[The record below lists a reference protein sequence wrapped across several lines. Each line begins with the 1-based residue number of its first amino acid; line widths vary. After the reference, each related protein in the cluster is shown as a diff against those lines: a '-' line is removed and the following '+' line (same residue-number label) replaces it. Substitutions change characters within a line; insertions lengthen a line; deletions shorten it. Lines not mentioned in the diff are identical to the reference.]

1 MFTNQN
7 KQSKQIGDQKGY
19 TLIEL
24 IAVLVIVGIL
34 AGLALPK
41 FYDTTDT
48 AKRKALQSAVAEL
61 NSQANLSFWRLFGIR
76 CRLSRIKIH
85 RRGLNRKQ
93 LKERFNAQDVN
104 VLKKRQIAQRRS
116 SCQTREIKMF
126 LWS

>member
-104 VLKKRQIAQRRS
+104 VLKTSNCPTKIIVPNA
-116 SCQTREIKMF
+116 
-126 LWS
+126 